1 MSDKNQFLAK
11 DTSSSAIF
19 YNVDLDL
26 RETCD
31 SKCLSNSGKG
41 GFLCLAAFS
50 GLHVKCIT
58 QFGNTLLYY
67 SCNKHNV
74 LFPKFFCALLKLM
87 SSECDLDYWGQC
99 LANKI
104 THFSTVSFFFPFLFL
119 FLIYLMTYD
128 MTHSLTFN
136 FEILQN
142 ISNRCKIPKIWH
154 WKSRQLFGK
163 ENFTL
168 RLNKQC
174 CSK

>member
-1 MSDKNQFLAK
+1 MESNITCLTKINFWQK
-11 DTSSSAIF
+11 TSSSAIF

-26 RETCD
+26 RETYD

-104 THFSTVSFFFPFLFL
+104 THFSTVSFFFFLF
-119 FLIYLMTYD
+119 FSIFISDISWHMTWNIVQLS
-128 MTHSLTFN
+128 TLKSN
-136 FEILQN
+136 KILVTDVKFQIFDIERVGN
-142 ISNRCKIPKIWH
+142 CLEKK
-154 WKSRQLFGK
+154 
-163 ENFTL
+163 TL
-168 RLNKQC
+168 PWD
-174 CSK
+174 